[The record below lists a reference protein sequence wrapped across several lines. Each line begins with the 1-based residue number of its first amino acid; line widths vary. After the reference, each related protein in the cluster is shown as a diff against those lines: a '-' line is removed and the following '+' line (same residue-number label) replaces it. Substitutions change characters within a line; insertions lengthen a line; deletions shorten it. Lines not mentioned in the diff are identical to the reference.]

1 MKEIHAKGRIYRSPV
16 FVSNKIYIGDE
27 EGNMTC
33 YLIEKGMEKK
43 KAYIPKFFQK
53 QGILLLSDKGQLE
66 YYSS

>member
-1 MKEIHAKGRIYRSPV
+1 MFFEAETGVLMKEIHAKGRIYRSPV

-43 KAYIPKFFQK
+43 KLISLNFFK
-53 QGILLLSDKGQLE
+53 NRE
-66 YYSS
+66 FFY